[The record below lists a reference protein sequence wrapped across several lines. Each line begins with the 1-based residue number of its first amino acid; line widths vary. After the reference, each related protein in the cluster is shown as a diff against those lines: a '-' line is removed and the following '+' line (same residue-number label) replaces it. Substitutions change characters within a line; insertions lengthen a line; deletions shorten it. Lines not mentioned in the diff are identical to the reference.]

1 MKKLLIVTGPQGS
14 GNHLFSRLLS
24 NHNDVNGWEE
34 LSYKYWVPSD
44 QEPFAEYWVTP
55 DKLTIEHFYGKDYH
69 LANVSCP
76 FFYDGVRYV
85 PKILEVAERAKSF
98 GIDVQ
103 IAIIVRD
110 QNINKL
116 QQLRVRKEHTT
127 PIAQDYY
134 YNTLLNSDFP
144 VHFLDHEAFFLHK
157 EHYLKWV
164 SKIIDFPISTG
175 PEILKFIEEDAN
187 SKYVQYV
194 QEYWLDEV
202 VLNGCQPTR
211 DERINENSTKPKNN
225 VC

>member
-1 MKKLLIVTGPQGS
+1 MFAARTNKKLLIITGPQGS

-24 NHNDVNGWEE
+24 NHPDVNGWEE
-34 LSYKYWVPSD
+34 LSDKYWVPSD
-44 QEPFAEYWVTP
+44 QEPFAEYWVDP
-55 DKLTIEHFYGKDYH
+55 NKLTAEHFEGKDYH

-76 FFYDGVRYV
+76 FFFNGTRYL

-98 GIDVQ
+98 GIEVE

-134 YNTLLNSDFP
+134 YNTLLSSSVN

-164 SKIIDFPISTG
+164 SKVVGFPISTG
-175 PEILKFIEEDAN
+175 PEILKFIDQDAN
-187 SKYVQYV
+187 IKYVTYV
-194 QEYWLDEV
+194 DEYWLDEI
-202 VLNGCQPTR
+202 VLAGCQPTR
-211 DERINENSTKPKNN
+211 IERLNENSD
-225 VC
+225 

>member
-1 MKKLLIVTGPQGS
+1 MKKLLIITGPQGS

-24 NHNDVNGWEE
+24 FHDEVEGWEE
-34 LSYKYWVPSD
+34 LKDNYWVPSD
-44 QEPFAEYWVTP
+44 QEPFADYWVNP
-55 DKLTIEHFYGKDYH
+55 NKLTAEHFAGKDYH

-76 FFYDGVRYV
+76 FFYDGVRYI

-98 GIDVQ
+98 GIEVE

-134 YNTLLNSDFP
+134 YNTLLSSSFN

-164 SKIIDFPISTG
+164 GKVLAFPISTG

-187 SKYVQYV
+187 NKYIKYVDK
-194 QEYWLDEV
+194 YWLDEI
-202 VLNGCQPTR
+202 VLNGCKPTR
-211 DERINENSTKPKNN
+211 MERINENSD
-225 VC
+225 

>member
-1 MKKLLIVTGPQGS
+1 MKKLLIITGPQGS

-24 NHNDVNGWEE
+24 NHPDVSGWEE
-34 LSYKYWVPSD
+34 LSDKYWVPSD
-44 QEPFAEYWVTP
+44 QEPFAEYWVDP
-55 DKLTIEHFYGKDYH
+55 DKLTLDQFNDKDYH

-76 FFYDGVRYV
+76 FFFNGTRYV

-98 GIDVQ
+98 GIEVE

-134 YNTLLNSDFP
+134 YNTLLSSSFN

-164 SKIIDFPISTG
+164 SKVIGFPVSTG
-175 PEILKFIEEDAN
+175 PEILKFIDQDAN
-187 SKYVQYV
+187 SKYVTYV
-194 QEYWLDEV
+194 DDYWLDEI
-202 VLNGCQPTR
+202 VLAGCQPNR
-211 DERINENSTKPKNN
+211 DERL
-225 VC
+225 